1 MILNIMMGAP
11 LNSSTSMHSAVWLDA
26 QSRQHKS
33 FTKTVMEVKIRVLQ
47 MFLNYYATMV
57 VCGK

>member
-1 MILNIMMGAP
+1 MGAH

-33 FTKTVMEVKIRVLQ
+33 FAKTVMEVKIRVLQ
-47 MFLNYYATMV
+47 MFLNYYATRV